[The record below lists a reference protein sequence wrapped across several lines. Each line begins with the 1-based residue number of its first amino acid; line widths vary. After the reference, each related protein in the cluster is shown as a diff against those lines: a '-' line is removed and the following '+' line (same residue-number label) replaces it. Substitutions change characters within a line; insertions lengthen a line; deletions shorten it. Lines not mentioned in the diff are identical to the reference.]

1 MDDVKRFI
9 ISTGLVLYVL
19 ASFAQPMSEPELQ
32 AYTNKVFYEIWP
44 RCEQAG
50 DQACIFLHADSLAN
64 ASEALSD
71 WNAVIYFLD
80 WKAHYCDKYNRK
92 DIYYQTLKKVESF
105 LIQRKDTLGVLFH
118 EYWATTQLRWGKYYY
133 DRGDWPRSLEKYE
146 QINTYLLNRPEKTD
160 EDLSFIANAYTSM
173 GVIHRDQGA
182 YDIAQAYFFKSIDF
196 EKQRGQDVTKSG
208 FVAIA
213 SKHLG
218 DLYFKK
224 RDFDRSLRYYT
235 NARQIYERTD
245 TTQSFNRN
253 GLATTLLGIA
263 ILHKTAN
270 RHKEALKALGDAQKV
285 DGNSRGVDY
294 NLWFHFGEVFAAKGN
309 IVQAY
314 AYFNRAFER
323 RREAFGLKHYKVAE
337 VNAVFGDMAARQGD
351 LPCALEHYQEAL
363 ISLVDDFSNEDIRQN
378 PVQFQR
384 TFLKKD
390 LIGIFAR
397 KIQALRQLATQT
409 GQETHLHSAW
419 ATVQAAVNAIDV
431 LKANNLQSEEDKLF
445 FFQESAQVFEHG
457 MNIALQLGPE
467 YYSAAFELSEK
478 SKAIILLEAFRN
490 ANALRL
496 AGIPDSL
503 LEREAQIKYEISAA
517 EDALFKGDG
526 NQELRDRLFQLKNK
540 YRELL
545 RTFEQSY
552 SAYYRLRYDNRVI
565 TADAAT
571 SRLARGQA
579 LVAYFTGQQTHFA
592 FVLRP
597 GANIAM
603 YQIGQ
608 ESALEPLVRDMRAG
622 IYDYFL
628 SEQRTSALY
637 EASAKKYAANALR
650 LYDILLAPFAKTL
663 PEELL
668 IIPDGV
674 LGYLPF
680 DALLTTAQTVPA
692 TRFKALPYLMQKH
705 RVSYCYSS
713 TLWREMQEN
722 TSENKRL
729 AAFAPAFPNNRVA
742 NPMALRGALDTLY
755 FNQSEVEEIA
765 GVLNQTGYYTGAR
778 ATKAQ
783 FMQLAPE
790 AGIIHIAS
798 HGIAN
803 DTASGYSFVALTAE
817 SNNPD
822 SNRLYARELY
832 NLQLQAAMVVLS
844 ACETGIGELKKGEGV
859 ISLARA
865 FAYAGAKSVISTLW
879 SVNDASTTAIMR
891 ALYKR
896 LRAGDSKAQALQ
908 TAKIAYLESREDDLA
923 AHPFY
928 WSAYIAVG
936 DMKPLYWGWWWL
948 VGIGGVALLLV
959 SGFLFWRRR

>member
-1 MDDVKRFI
+1 MK
-9 ISTGLVLYVL
+9 TGLLFCFFAILSVVAGAQNELNGLESHTQRVLEETIP
-19 ASFAQPMSEPELQ
+19 A
-32 AYTNKVFYEIWP
+32 
-44 RCEQAG
+44 CEARE
-50 DQACIFLHADSLAN
+50 DTRCIFSNLSSLAQKL
-64 ASEALSD
+64 EAAQS
-71 WNAVIYFLD
+71 
-80 WKAHYCDKYNRK
+80 WKTYTEIMSITIEYARQFDRY
-92 DIYYQTLKKVESF
+92 DIYYEALKTAEHVISREREALGDAYQGCWVEN
-105 LIQRKDTLGVLFH
+105 
-118 EYWATTQLRWGKYYY
+118 QLLWGTYYY
-133 DRGDWPRSLEKYE
+133 NRSDWTKAYDKFKAMEMVLLSEVAPTQSTYENLATNCKY
-146 QINTYLLNRPEKTD
+146 LG
-160 EDLSFIANAYTSM
+160 A
-173 GVIHRDQGA
+173 IHRNWNDFELAHQ
-182 YDIAQAYFFKSIDF
+182 YFLKSIDF
-196 EKQRGQDVTKSG
+196 EKAAGEDEATSG
-208 FVAIA
+208 YIAI
-213 SKHLG
+213 SYKHLG
-218 DLYFKK
+218 DLFFQKK
-224 RDFDRSLRYYT
+224 DYEKSAFHYLK
-235 NARQIYERTD
+235 AKHIYLQTD
-245 TTQSFNRN
+245 TTKRRNRN
-253 GLATTLLGIA
+253 GLTTTLLGLNKLYKITGKYAAA
-263 ILHKTAN
+263 INALQEAETA
-270 RHKEALKALGDAQKV
+270 E
-285 DGNSRGVDY
+285 GNSRGLDY
-294 NLWFHFGEVFAAKGN
+294 DLWFYYGELFAAQGDIK
-309 IVQAY
+309 QAY
-314 AYFNRAFER
+314 IYFNRAFER
-323 RREAFGLKHYKVAE
+323 RIEAFGYQHNKVAQ
-337 VNAVFGDMAARQGD
+337 VYSALGDIMTGQGD
-351 LPCALEHYQEAL
+351 FLCALEHYQDAL
-363 ISLVDDFSNEDIRQN
+363 ISLFDGFSDPDIRRN
-378 PVQFQR
+378 PSHFQR
-384 TFLKKD
+384 AFLNQE
-390 LIGIFAR
+390 LVGVFSG
-397 KIQALRQLATQT
+397 KINALRQLAAKT
-409 GQETHLHSAW
+409 GEQTHLHTAW

-457 MNIALQLGPE
+457 MNIALQLGPD

-579 LVAYFTGQQTHFA
+579 LVAYFTGQQAHFV

-680 DALLTTAQTVPA
+680 DALLTTAPTVPA

-705 RVSYCYSS
+705 RVSYCYSA

-722 TSENKRL
+722 TSENKQL

-765 GVLNQTGYYTGAR
+765 GVLNQNGYYTGAR
-778 ATKAQ
+778 ATKAK
-783 FMQLAPE
+783 FMQHAPE

-832 NLQLQAAMVVLS
+832 NIQLQAAMVVLS

-896 LRAGDSKAQALQ
+896 LRAGDSKAEALQ

-948 VGIGGVALLLV
+948 VGIGGMALLLV

>member
-1 MDDVKRFI
+1 M
-9 ISTGLVLYVL
+9 
-19 ASFAQPMSEPELQ
+19 
-32 AYTNKVFYEIWP
+32 N
-44 RCEQAG
+44 
-50 DQACIFLHADSLAN
+50 
-64 ASEALSD
+64 D
-71 WNAVIYFLD
+71 WKAVIYFLD

-105 LIQRKDTLGVLFH
+105 LLQRKDTLGALFH
-118 EYWATTQLRWGKYYY
+118 EFWATTQLRWGKYYY

-146 QINTYLLNRPEKTD
+146 QVNAYLLSRPKKTD
-160 EDLSFIANAYTSM
+160 EDLSFLANAYTSM

-182 YDIAQAYFFKSIDF
+182 YDIAQSYFLKSIDF
-196 EKQRGQDVTKSG
+196 EKQRGQDVQKSG

-224 RDFDRSLRYYT
+224 GDFDRSLNYYT
-235 NARQIYERTD
+235 TARQIYERTD
-245 TTQSFNRN
+245 TTQPFNRN
-253 GLATTLLGIA
+253 GLGTTLVGIG

-270 RHKEALKALGDAQKV
+270 RYSEALKVLRDAQKV
-285 DGNSRGVDY
+285 DGNARGIDY
-294 NLWFHFGEVFAAKGN
+294 NLWFNFGEVYAAQGD
-309 IVQAY
+309 IGQAY
-314 AYFNRAFER
+314 RYFNRAFER

-337 VNAVFGDMAARQGD
+337 VNAVFGDLAARQGD

-363 ISLVDDFSNEDIRQN
+363 ISLVDDFSDPDIRQN

-397 KIQALRQLATQT
+397 KIQALRQLAAQP
-409 GQETHLHSAW
+409 GQENYLQTAW
-419 ATVQAAVNAIDV
+419 ATVQAAVNAMDF
-431 LKANNLQSEEDKLF
+431 LKAGALQSEEDKLLF
-445 FFQESAQVFEHG
+445 FRESAQVFEHG
-457 MNIALQLGPE
+457 LQIALQLGPE
-467 YYSAAFELSEK
+467 YYPAAFELSEK

-490 ANALRL
+490 ANALRM

-503 LEREAQIKYEISAA
+503 LEREAQIKYEISTA
-517 EDALFKGDG
+517 EDALFKGG
-526 NQELRDRLFQLKNK
+526 GTPELRDRLFQLKNK
-540 YRELL
+540 YQELL
-545 RTFEQSY
+545 RKFEQSY

-565 TADAAT
+565 TAETAT
-571 SRLARGQA
+571 AHLARGQA
-579 LVAYFTGQQTHFA
+579 LVAYFTGQQAHFV

-597 GANIAM
+597 GENIEM
-603 YQIGQ
+603 YQLNH
-608 ESALEPLVRDMRAG
+608 AAAFDPLVRDLRAA

-628 SEQRTSALY
+628 SAQRTVELY
-637 EASAKKYAANALR
+637 EASAKKYADNALR

-680 DALLTTAQTVPA
+680 DALLTAAPTVPA
-692 TRFKALPYLMQKH
+692 TRFKALPYLMHKH
-705 RVSYCYSS
+705 RVSYCYSA
-713 TLWREMQEN
+713 TLWREMQQN
-722 TSENKRL
+722 TSGNKQL
-729 AAFAPAFPNNRVA
+729 AAFAPAFPDNRTA
-742 NPMALRGALDTLY
+742 NPMALRGTLDTLY

-765 GVLNQTGYYTGAR
+765 GVLGQSGYYTGAQ

-783 FMQLAPE
+783 FIRHAPE

-832 NLQLQAAMVVLS
+832 NMHLHAALVVLS

-865 FAYAGAKSVISTLW
+865 FAYAGAQSVISTLW

-891 ALYKR
+891 TLYKR
-896 LRAGDSKAQALQ
+896 LRAGDSKDQALQ
-908 TAKIAYLESREDDLA
+908 TAKTAYLEGSEDDLA

-948 VGIGGVALLLV
+948 VGAGGLVLLFIG
-959 SGFLFWRRR
+959 GFLFWRL